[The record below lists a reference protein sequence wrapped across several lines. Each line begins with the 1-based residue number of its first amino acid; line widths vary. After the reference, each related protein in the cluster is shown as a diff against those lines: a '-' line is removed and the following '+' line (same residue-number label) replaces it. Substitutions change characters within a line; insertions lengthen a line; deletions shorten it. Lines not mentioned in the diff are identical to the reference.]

1 MKQSFEEFM
10 RKVDTYLNKK
20 CGLDPMC
27 LSDYCYRDAYDNG
40 ERPASVGKQVLA
52 NEGWED

>member
-1 MKQSFEEFM
+1 MKQSFDSWM
-10 RKVDTYLNKK
+10 AKVDSYLNKK
-20 CGLDPMC
+20 CGLDHLC
-27 LSDYCYRDAYDNG
+27 LSDFCYRDAYDNG

>member
-1 MKQSFEEFM
+1 MKQSFESFM
-10 RKVDTYLNKK
+10 AKVDAWLNKK
-20 CGLDPMC
+20 CGLSHYD
-27 LSDYCYRDAYDNG
+27 LADFCYRDAYNNG